1 MEYDVEK
8 LVDALELIARGA
20 GHPMNVARRALGREP
35 LSAAGMVEAWSF
47 STQQPELAFSL
58 EDGPTTKQVRE
69 WQREMDKLGGQKPT
83 WDMEWWERN
92 VKAAAKAGW
101 FVLDGPYKNAAE
113 WAEALPPRVIR
124 WLSELITQVYAE
136 AVEIPNG

>member
-1 MEYDVEK
+1 MDYDVEK
-8 LVDALELIARGA
+8 LVDALELIAKGA
-20 GHPMNVARRALGREP
+20 GHPMNVARRALDREP
-35 LSAAGMVEAWSF
+35 LSAAEMVEAWSF

-92 VKAAAKAGW
+92 VKAAARDTEGAR
-101 FVLDGPYKNAAE
+101 
-113 WAEALPPRVIR
+113 LPAWRL
-124 WLSELITQVYAE
+124 W
-136 AVEIPNG
+136 